1 MESSVT
7 KVALVTGAVRNNSFF
22 YDVNYSLKL
31 LIKLHKTF
39 LKFQNKGIG
48 YAIVRNLA
56 LKYASETPLTVFM
69 TARDSNL
76 GQESL
81 KKIKQEL
88 KSKKVLRDD
97 GGKVDVKFLRMDL
110 TDEQS
115 IKDVK
120 DVLAHDNGTVAAV

>member
-1 MESSVT
+1 
-7 KVALVTGAVRNNSFF
+7 
-22 YDVNYSLKL
+22 
-31 LIKLHKTF
+31 
-39 LKFQNKGIG
+39 
-48 YAIVRNLA
+48 
-56 LKYASETPLTVFM
+56 M

-81 KKIKQEL
+81 NKIKQEL

-97 GGKVDVKFLRMDL
+97 GGKVDLKLLRMDL

-120 DVLAHDNGTVAAV
+120 DVLAHENGNV